1 MCSSLDPYTIQGTLV
16 GVQALDGSFSAKV
29 WSLNLST
36 PYNLQ
41 LYRFTKLYHVPV
53 YSFCKHT
60 EHKWLGRKM
69 CFPLIY
75 IHFYCPFSDVSSPQ
89 LQPIV
94 KAAELAKETK

>member
-1 MCSSLDPYTIQGTLV
+1 MYSSLDLCTIQGTLS

-36 PYNLQ
+36 PY
-41 LYRFTKLYHVPV
+41 YSYTCRFSNLYHVPV

-60 EHKWLGRKM
+60 GHKWRGRKM
-69 CFPLIY
+69 CFPF
-75 IHFYCPFSDVSSPQ
+75 IHIFDCPFLDVSSPQ

-94 KAAELAKETK
+94 KAAELAKETN